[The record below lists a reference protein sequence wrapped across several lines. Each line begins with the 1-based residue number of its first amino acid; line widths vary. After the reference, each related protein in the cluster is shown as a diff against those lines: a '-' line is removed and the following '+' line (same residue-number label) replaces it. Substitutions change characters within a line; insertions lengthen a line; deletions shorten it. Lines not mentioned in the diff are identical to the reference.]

1 MPFSIAFLDEPLVYP
16 YDDVNTPGASGLLTM
31 GNLKERFCSSLYHW
45 SKRDYES
52 QWRHAINVLLNES
65 FKAALIVEYTGT
77 DASSHLEWWPM
88 YKVGDAVYLQN
99 QLLFYNQLPEPFSL
113 DRPFIYLRNRETTD
127 QAGRPISEWLV
138 RLSEV
143 EQFAANAAGR
153 TSL

>member
-16 YDDVNTPGASGLLTM
+16 YEDIKTPGALGSLMM
-31 GNLKERFCSSLYHW
+31 GDSNERFCSSLYRW
-45 SKRDYES
+45 SQRDYES
-52 QWRHAINVLLNES
+52 QWRQAINVLLNES

-88 YKVGDAVYLQN
+88 YKVGDSVYLQN
-99 QLLFYNQLPEPFSL
+99 QLLFYNQLPQPFSL
-113 DRPFIYLRNRETTD
+113 DRPFMYLRNRETTD

-143 EQFAANAAGR
+143 ERFAANAGGR
-153 TSL
+153 TLL

>member
-1 MPFSIAFLDEPLVYP
+1 MAFLDEPLVYP
-16 YDDVNTPGASGLLTM
+16 CDDANTPGASGLLTM
-31 GNLKERFCSSLYHW
+31 GNSKERFCSSLYHW

-52 QWRHAINVLLNES
+52 QWRNAINVLLNES

-88 YKVGDAVYLQN
+88 YKVGDTVYLQN

-113 DRPFIYLRNRETTD
+113 QRPFIYLRNRETTD
-127 QAGRPISEWLV
+127 QAGLPISEWLV

-143 EQFAANAAGR
+143 ERFAASAAGR
-153 TSL
+153 ISL